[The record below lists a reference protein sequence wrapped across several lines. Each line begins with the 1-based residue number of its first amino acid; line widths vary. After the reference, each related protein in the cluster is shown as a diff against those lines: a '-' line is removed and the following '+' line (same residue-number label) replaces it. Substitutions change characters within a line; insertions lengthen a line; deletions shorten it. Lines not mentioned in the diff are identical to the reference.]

1 MTSEHDQKM
10 RRTLR
15 LQKAAIESTAN
26 AIFIAN
32 KDGSIEWVNPAFE
45 VLTGFRAT
53 EVVGENPRILKSGE
67 QDEQFYRDLWR
78 TILKGEVWRGRVTNR
93 HRSGR
98 LYTAEQTITPI
109 RGDDGS
115 VTHFVA
121 IHEDITAQLESE
133 QRIAYMALHDFL
145 TGLPNRYS
153 LDSRLEI
160 ELNRARR
167 LGSRASVLLID
178 LDNFKDVND
187 TFGHAVGDQLLV
199 AVGQRLMQALRDID
213 SICRL
218 GGDEF
223 AVLQTDISSR
233 KNAVHLAE
241 RLLRVFSESFK
252 VGLQEIFTTA
262 SIGVSI
268 SNRDTTSKS
277 EFMKQADLALYRA
290 KNEGRNTYRFFEG
303 DMDTEIKRRMS
314 LAQDL
319 HRAVERDEFFLVYQP
334 QVGLIDRRIVGVEA
348 LLRWRH
354 PKLGIVSPTE
364 FIPITESTGRIDEV
378 GEWVLRTA
386 CNQTKSWQNSN
397 LPALPVSV
405 NVSAI
410 QLRDPQF
417 VSKVSRILADA
428 ELEPRYLEL
437 ELTEH
442 VLLEAK
448 ESVERA
454 LDTLHALGVRISLDD
469 FGRGY
474 ASLDYL
480 RRYPLSKVK
489 IDQSF
494 VHDMGTN
501 FKNATIVNAVI
512 NLAEKLDLQVIAE
525 GVEPAHLLQ
534 QLIDEGCQEVQ
545 GFYFSRPVSA
555 EEFEELLVT
564 GSDRIQ
570 AHGG

>member
-32 KDGSIEWVNPAFE
+32 KEGSIEWVNPAFE

-53 EVVGENPRILKSGE
+53 EAVGETPRILKSDE

-233 KNAVHLAE
+233 KNSVHLAE

-252 VGLQEIFTTA
+252 VGSQEIFTTA

-290 KNEGRNTYRFFEG
+290 KNEGRNTYRFFKG

-348 LLRWRH
+348 LLRWQH

-386 CNQTKSWQNSN
+386 CTQTKSWQNSN

-448 ESVERA
+448 ESVERT

-512 NLAEKLDLQVIAE
+512 KLAEKLDLQVIAE

>member
-1 MTSEHDQKM
+1 M

-32 KDGSIEWVNPAFE
+32 KEGSIEWVNPAFE

-53 EVVGENPRILKSGE
+53 EAVGETPRILKSGE

-233 KNAVHLAE
+233 KNSVHLAE

-252 VGLQEIFTTA
+252 VGSQEIFTTA

-290 KNEGRNTYRFFEG
+290 KNEGRNTYRFFKG

-348 LLRWRH
+348 LLRWQH

-386 CNQTKSWQNSN
+386 CTQTKSWQNSN

-448 ESVERA
+448 ESVERT

-512 NLAEKLDLQVIAE
+512 KLAEKLDLQVIAE

>member
-1 MTSEHDQKM
+1 M

-15 LQKAAIESTAN
+15 LQKAAIESAAN
-26 AIFIAN
+26 AIFITN
-32 KDGSIEWVNPAFE
+32 KGGAIEWVNPAFE

-53 EVVGENPRILKSGE
+53 EVAGENPRVLKSGE
-67 QDEQFYRDLWR
+67 QDDQFYRDLWR

-93 HRSGR
+93 HRSGN

-109 RGDDGS
+109 RGEDGG

-133 QRIAYMALHDFL
+133 QRIAHMALHDFL
-145 TGLPNRYS
+145 TDLPNRYA

-167 LGSRASVLLID
+167 LGSRVSVLLID

-187 TFGHAVGDQLLV
+187 TFGHDTGDQLLV
-199 AVGQRLMQALRDID
+199 AIGQRLKQALRDID
-213 SICRL
+213 PTCRL

-233 KNAVHLAE
+233 KNAAQLAE

-252 VGLQEIFTTA
+252 AASQEIFISA
-262 SIGVSI
+262 SIGISI
-268 SNRDTTSKS
+268 SNRDTTSRS

-290 KNEGRNTYRFFEG
+290 KSEGRNTYRFFED
-303 DMDTEIKRRMS
+303 DMDIEIKRRMS

-319 HRAVERDEFFLVYQP
+319 HRAVERDELFLEYQP
-334 QVGLIDRRIVGVEA
+334 QVGLGDRCIVGVEA
-348 LLRWRH
+348 LVRWRH

-364 FIPITESTGRIDEV
+364 FIPITESIGMIDEV
-378 GEWVLRTA
+378 GDWVLRTA
-386 CNQTKSWQNSN
+386 CNQSKRWQNSN

-405 NVSAI
+405 NISAI

-417 VSKVSRILADA
+417 VSKISRILADA
-428 ELEPRYLEL
+428 GLESRYLEL
-437 ELTEH
+437 ELTEN

-448 ESVERA
+448 ESVEKT
-454 LDTLHALGVRISLDD
+454 LETLHALGIRISLDD

-494 VHDMGTN
+494 IHDMGTN
-501 FKNATIVNAVI
+501 FKNATIVSAVI
-512 NLAEKLDLQVIAE
+512 DLAEKLNLQVIAE
-525 GVEPAHLLQ
+525 GVEPASLLQ
-534 QLIDEGCQEVQ
+534 CLIDEGCQEVQ

-555 EEFEELLVT
+555 EAFEELLVT

-570 AHGG
+570 AHGT

>member
-1 MTSEHDQKM
+1 MSSQHDKNIH
-10 RRTLR
+10 RTLR
-15 LQKAAIESTAN
+15 LQKAAIESAAN

-32 KDGSIEWVNPAFE
+32 KGGAIEWVNPAFE
-45 VLTGFRAT
+45 VLTGYRAT
-53 EVVGENPRILKSGE
+53 EVAGENPRVLKSGE
-67 QDEQFYRDLWR
+67 QDDQFYRDLWR

-93 HRSGR
+93 HRSGS

-133 QRIAYMALHDFL
+133 QRIAHMALHDFL
-145 TGLPNRYS
+145 TDLPNRYA

-167 LGSRASVLLID
+167 LGSRVSVLLID
-178 LDNFKDVND
+178 LDNFKDIND
-187 TFGHAVGDQLLV
+187 TFGHAAGDQLLV
-199 AVGQRLMQALRDID
+199 AVGQRLKHTLRDID
-213 SICRL
+213 STCRL

-223 AVLQTDISSR
+223 AILQTDISSR
-233 KNAVHLAE
+233 KNAAQLAE

-252 VGLQEIFTTA
+252 VASQEIFISA
-262 SIGVSI
+262 SIGISI
-268 SNRDTTSKS
+268 SNRDKTSKS

-290 KNEGRNTYRFFEG
+290 KSEGRNTYRFFEN
-303 DMDTEIKRRMS
+303 DMDIEIKRRMS

-319 HRAVERDEFFLVYQP
+319 HRAVERDELFLEYQP
-334 QVGLIDRRIVGVEA
+334 QVGLGDRCIVGVEA
-348 LLRWRH
+348 LVRWRH

-364 FIPITESTGRIDEV
+364 FIPITESIGLIDEV
-378 GEWVLRTA
+378 GDWVLRTA
-386 CNQTKSWQNSN
+386 CNQSKRWQNSN
-397 LPALPVSV
+397 LPLLPISV
-405 NVSAI
+405 NISAI

-417 VSKVSRILADA
+417 ASKISRILADA
-428 ELEPRYLEL
+428 GLESRYLEL
-437 ELTEH
+437 ELTEN

-448 ESVERA
+448 ESVEKT
-454 LDTLHALGVRISLDD
+454 LETLHALGIRISLDD

-494 VHDMGTN
+494 IHDMGTN
-501 FKNATIVNAVI
+501 FKNATIVSAVI
-512 NLAEKLDLQVIAE
+512 DLAEKLNLQVIAE
-525 GVEPAHLLQ
+525 GVEPANLLQ
-534 QLIDEGCQEVQ
+534 CLIDEGCQEVQ

-564 GSDRIQ
+564 GSDRIR
-570 AHGG
+570 AHGT

>member
-1 MTSEHDQKM
+1 MH
-10 RRTLR
+10 
-15 LQKAAIESTAN
+15 LQKAAIESAAN
-26 AIFIAN
+26 AIFITNNRGA
-32 KDGSIEWVNPAFE
+32 IEWVNPAFE
-45 VLTGFRAT
+45 VLTGYRAT
-53 EVVGENPRILKSGE
+53 EVAGENPRILKSGE
-67 QDEQFYRDLWR
+67 QDDQFYRDLWR
-78 TILKGEVWRGRVTNR
+78 TILNGEVWRGRVTNR
-93 HRSGR
+93 HSSGT

-109 RGDDGS
+109 RGDDGG

-133 QRIAYMALHDFL
+133 QRIAHMALHDFL
-145 TGLPNRYS
+145 TDLPNRYA

-167 LGSRASVLLID
+167 LGSRVSLLLID

-187 TFGHAVGDQLLV
+187 TFGHDAGDQLLV
-199 AVGQRLMQALRDID
+199 AVGQRLKQALRDID
-213 SICRL
+213 TTCRL

-233 KNAVHLAE
+233 KNAALLAE

-252 VGLQEIFTTA
+252 VASQEIFTSA
-262 SIGVSI
+262 SIGISI

-277 EFMKQADLALYRA
+277 DFMKQADLALYRA
-290 KNEGRNTYRFFEG
+290 KSEGRNTYRFFEE

-319 HRAVERDEFFLVYQP
+319 HRAVERDEFFLEYQP
-334 QVGLIDRRIVGVEA
+334 QVGLGDRCIVGVEA
-348 LLRWRH
+348 LVRWRH
-354 PKLGIVSPTE
+354 PQLGIVSPTE
-364 FIPITESTGRIDEV
+364 FIPITESIGMIDEV
-378 GEWVLRTA
+378 GDWVLRTA
-386 CNQTKSWQNSN
+386 CNQSKRWQNSN
-397 LPALPVSV
+397 LPALPISV
-405 NVSAI
+405 NISAI
-410 QLRDPQF
+410 QLRDPHF
-417 VSKVSRILADA
+417 VSKISHILADA
-428 ELEPRYLEL
+428 ELESRYLEI
-437 ELTEH
+437 ELTET

-448 ESVERA
+448 QSVEST
-454 LDTLHALGVRISLDD
+454 LETLHALGIRISLDD

-494 VHDMGTN
+494 IHDMGTN
-501 FKNATIVNAVI
+501 FKNATIVSAVI
-512 NLAEKLDLQVIAE
+512 DLAEKLNLQVIAE
-525 GVEPAHLLQ
+525 GVEPAHQLQ
-534 QLIDEGCQEVQ
+534 CLIDEGCQEVQ

-564 GSDRIQ
+564 GSDRIR
-570 AHGG
+570 AYGT